1 MEARVQMSYPVSRAG
16 QCRAVPGVC
25 SSHGIIPGI
34 RTAQTQQQTSHK
46 TNTKFL
52 FNLMSNEGCCAAN
65 P

>member
-1 MEARVQMSYPVSRAG
+1 MSYPVSRAWQG
-16 QCRAVPGVC
+16 WAVQGGAWGR
-25 SSHGIIPGI
+25 SSHVMIPGI
-34 RTAQTQQQTSHK
+34 RATQTRQQTSHK